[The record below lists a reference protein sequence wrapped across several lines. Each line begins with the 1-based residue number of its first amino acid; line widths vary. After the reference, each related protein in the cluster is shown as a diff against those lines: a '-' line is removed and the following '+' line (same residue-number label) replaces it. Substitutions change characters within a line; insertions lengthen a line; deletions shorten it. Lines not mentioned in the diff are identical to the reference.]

1 MYLSKHINIGKYK
14 IIQSVFL
21 NDKIKLLGFHI
32 SYYTDTLDFVL
43 GFFFIEF
50 SLMIWKVRQ

>member
-1 MYLSKHINIGKYK
+1 MYRSRQINIGKYK
-14 IIQSVFL
+14 IIPNVFL

-50 SLMIWKVRQ
+50 SLMIWKVRP